1 MKDVN
6 IHITYVDGTLHN
18 YLDYGIQIPMK
29 NSRVTS
35 TLESIVEDYGPVN
48 SLSFEEPQS
57 ALEIL
62 RCAHDMGF
70 LSRTKSDQE
79 QLVLET
85 YELLSP
91 SGDYTEYYKPEIATK
106 PLTDFIDRAYLHV
119 LGTYES
125 SLKALKH
132 DFCYHLGGGMHHAM
146 SDRPGGFCMFNDIVS
161 VLKSLKQS
169 QHIGNALVIDT
180 DAHKGDGTAE
190 MSQQDDFIST
200 YSIHMKDG
208 WPLNRPFKKSH
219 IPSTCDVGVSV
230 DDDYL
235 SIHRESLNNFLKQY
249 SGDLAIVVHG
259 CDVYEF
265 DALESSSGIALTREE
280 CLKRDL
286 TTYEALKNQGI
297 PQVWVMAG
305 GYGDKSHLVF
315 SQTIKE
321 ILKRYS

>member
-161 VLKSLKQS
+161 V
-169 QHIGNALVIDT
+169 
-180 DAHKGDGTAE
+180 
-190 MSQQDDFIST
+190 
-200 YSIHMKDG
+200 
-208 WPLNRPFKKSH
+208 
-219 IPSTCDVGVSV
+219 
-230 DDDYL
+230 
-235 SIHRESLNNFLKQY
+235 
-249 SGDLAIVVHG
+249 
-259 CDVYEF
+259 
-265 DALESSSGIALTREE
+265 
-280 CLKRDL
+280 
-286 TTYEALKNQGI
+286 
-297 PQVWVMAG
+297 
-305 GYGDKSHLVF
+305 
-315 SQTIKE
+315 
-321 ILKRYS
+321 